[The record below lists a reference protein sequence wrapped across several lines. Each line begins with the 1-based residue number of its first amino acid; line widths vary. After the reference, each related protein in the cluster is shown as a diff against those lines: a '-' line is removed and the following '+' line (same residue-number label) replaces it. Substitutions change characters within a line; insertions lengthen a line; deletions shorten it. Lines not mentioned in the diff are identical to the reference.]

1 MYGGKRMKKL
11 MAIIVILVIILLGMM
26 GYKKLMINTNNTT
39 NVQEIEQIETY
50 LTKIYMWKEVTT
62 EALPTFVNINE
73 ANDVWLWGVVEKNI
87 EDYEISYE
95 QIQIKAKELFGQ
107 NFTKEFPKEG
117 TENLTY
123 NEEIEK
129 YYAVGITLDQLEDSF
144 LLSEINK
151 TQDGFEVE
159 IIEYL
164 EDYSESSQNGEKI
177 IIKNLQE
184 ESIGES
190 YINDGETKIQ
200 EIIRN
205 NKDRFSKKKIYLQKS
220 NESLFIQRVEE

>member
-1 MYGGKRMKKL
+1 MHGGKRMKKL
-11 MAIIVILVIILLGMM
+11 MAIIVILVIILLGMI

-62 EALPTFVNINE
+62 QALPTFIDINE

-95 QIQIKAKELFGQ
+95 QIQLKAKELFGQ

-117 TENLTY
+117 TKNLTY
-123 NEEIEK
+123 NEETEK
-129 YYAVGITLDQLEDSF
+129 YYAAGINLDQLDDNF
-144 LLSEINK
+144 LLNEINK

-184 ESIGES
+184 ESIGEA

-200 EIIRN
+200 EIVRN

-220 NESLFIQRVEE
+220 NENLFIQRVEE